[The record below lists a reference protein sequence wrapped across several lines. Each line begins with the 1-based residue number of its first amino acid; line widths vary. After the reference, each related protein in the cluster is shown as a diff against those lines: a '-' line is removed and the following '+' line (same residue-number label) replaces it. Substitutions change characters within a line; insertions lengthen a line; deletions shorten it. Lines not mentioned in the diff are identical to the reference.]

1 MTASPPEGDPAHV
14 RPFDVGLQPE
24 RTALSWRRTALAL
37 TVGPLVVAR
46 LLAPGLEA
54 GALVVAAAGTACG
67 LGLLAASI
75 ARYRRVHEVLT
86 GPPAPG
92 RRPGFV
98 PRATMPGGRLLLL
111 TALLPTVGGLVAL
124 AVALGRL

>member
-1 MTASPPEGDPAHV
+1 M
-14 RPFDVGLQPE
+14 QPE

-37 TVGPLVVAR
+37 TIGPLVVAR
-46 LLAPGLEA
+46 LLAPGLEV
-54 GALVVAAAGTACG
+54 GAVAVAALGTACG

-86 GPPAPG
+86 GRPAPG

-98 PRATMPGGRLLLL
+98 PRAVMPGGRLLLL
-111 TALLPTVGGLVAL
+111 TALLPTAGGLVAL